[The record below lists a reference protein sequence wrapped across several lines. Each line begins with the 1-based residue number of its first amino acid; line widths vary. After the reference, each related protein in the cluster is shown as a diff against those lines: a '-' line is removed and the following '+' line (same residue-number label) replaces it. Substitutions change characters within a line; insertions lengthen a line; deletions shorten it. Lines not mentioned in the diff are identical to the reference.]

1 MVFGYPGRCAI
12 GVETLRLTRFSTD
25 IPVAISLDFSCIC
38 LNEVAMSGESWDKRF
53 DSAIAEVPEWAAA
66 YDELLAIGANPLLV
80 RMLLKSAWSA
90 EADFA
95 EEHRKR
101 LAVALT
107 AGETLVAEID
117 TLFAEIEKFHD
128 AVREAL
134 REEPEGL
141 ALIEQSNPLPQLAIQ
156 LANCAA
162 WIEAYV
168 LPAFGKHVSGT
179 RLPKK
184 RRGKKGRTK
193 QPILRTMDV
202 HMVTL
207 LAYLRLIDDDHS
219 HHKAVAHL
227 MKAAAKASGVPVHWE
242 LDSHW
247 VGGAETRF
255 ETKHSGA
262 YEVVKGLAAK
272 YVRSKM
278 KDPR

>member
-1 MVFGYPGRCAI
+1 MP
-12 GVETLRLTRFSTD
+12 
-25 IPVAISLDFSCIC
+25 
-38 LNEVAMSGESWDKRF
+38 GESWDERF
-53 DSAIAEVPEWAAA
+53 DTAIAEVAEWAAA
-66 YDELLAIGANPLLV
+66 YDELLAIGSNPRLV
-80 RMLLKSAWSA
+80 RMLLKNAWSA

-117 TLFAEIEKFHD
+117 KLFAEMEKFHD

-141 ALIEQSNPLPQLAIQ
+141 ELIEQSNLLPQLAIQ
-156 LANCAA
+156 LCNCAA
-162 WIEAYV
+162 WIEAFV

-184 RRGKKGRTK
+184 RKGKKGRTK

-207 LAYLRLIDDDHS
+207 LAYLRLMDKNHP

-227 MKAAAKASGVPVHWE
+227 MKAAAKASGVSVHWQ
-242 LDSHW
+242 LDNHW
-247 VGGAETRF
+247 VGVTEERF
-255 ETKHSGA
+255 RTEHSGKH
-262 YEVVKGLAAK
+262 EVVKRLAAK

-278 KDPR
+278 HDAR